1 MDQHGNYQQIAYE
14 LGPRQMEDY
23 LCLLEKAQTEV
34 IHSSSKAKVVY
45 LNILKAA
52 TKEIMIIFPT
62 INAFMRQELISK
74 ILKLITAECGQRMI
88 IIMLMQETG
97 QHFALPCQKIA
108 KKQHS
113 DNNMIVCQSISA
125 YEINCEYSLSGN
137 GSRD

>member
-1 MDQHGNYQQIAYE
+1 
-14 LGPRQMEDY
+14 MEDY

-74 ILKLITAECGQRMI
+74 MLKLITAECGRR
-88 IIMLMQETG
+88 IIMLMQEKG
-97 QHFALPCQKIA
+97 QDFTLPCQ
-108 KKQHS
+108 
-113 DNNMIVCQSISA
+113 
-125 YEINCEYSLSGN
+125 
-137 GSRD
+137 